1 MCTCVN
7 EEGGNEEGTVSE
19 TISLL
24 SLDTHRREM
33 SGAHGT
39 LPTDIHRK
47 HKVNYAKKSTD
58 M

>member
-1 MCTCVN
+1 VN

-24 SLDTHRREM
+24 SLDTHRREI

-47 HKVNYAKKSTD
+47 HKVNYAKKATD